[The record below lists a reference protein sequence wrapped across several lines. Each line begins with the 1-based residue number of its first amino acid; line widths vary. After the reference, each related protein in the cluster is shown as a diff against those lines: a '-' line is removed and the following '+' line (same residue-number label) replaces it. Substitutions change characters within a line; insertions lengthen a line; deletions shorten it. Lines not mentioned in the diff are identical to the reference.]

1 MRTCEHEIDAADGL
15 WCKAAS
21 SVSWDAS
28 SANDAATDP
37 YDVSFELPESTA
49 DEDLLHVAV
58 DSKKRDNVALGETL
72 VQIGLLRPHE
82 MLDVRIAQAG
92 GADLGDALLVASAIR
107 SRLGEMLLQAQQIT
121 SEQLEFALDLQRKRG
136 GLLGEILVSQGWLD
150 RATLDAALD
159 AQAKS
164 GRRAA

>member
-1 MRTCEHEIDAADGL
+1 
-15 WCKAAS
+15 
-21 SVSWDAS
+21 
-28 SANDAATDP
+28 
-37 YDVSFELPESTA
+37 
-49 DEDLLHVAV
+49 V

-92 GADLGDALLVASAIR
+92 GVDLGDVLLVASAIR

-136 GLLGEILVSQGWLD
+136 GLLGEILVSLGWLD
-150 RATLDAALD
+150 RVTLDAALD

-164 GRRAA
+164 GRRGA